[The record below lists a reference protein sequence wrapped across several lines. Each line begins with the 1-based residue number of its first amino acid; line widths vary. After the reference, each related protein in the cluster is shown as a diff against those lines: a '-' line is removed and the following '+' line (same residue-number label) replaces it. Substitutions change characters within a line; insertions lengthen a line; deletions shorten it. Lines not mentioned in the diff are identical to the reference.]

1 MSVSSLH
8 PAPLRLAGEIR
19 RILSTARVDL
29 SDEKRT
35 QADIEQELVRA
46 LPDSLV
52 VEREARLEDDLGI
65 IDFLVGCVGVEV
77 KRRSGSPR
85 SILRQLERYSRST
98 SIDVLVLASN
108 KAMALPAALNGV
120 PLYRVSLGAGWLL

>member
-1 MSVSSLH
+1 MNTS
-8 PAPLRLAGEIR
+8 PLRLAGDIR
-19 RILSTARVDL
+19 RILSAARVDL

-35 QADIEQELVRA
+35 QAEIERLLHA
-46 LPDSLV
+46 HLPDGVV

-65 IDFLVGCVGVEV
+65 IDFLIGRVGVEV

-85 SILRQLERYSRST
+85 SILRQLERYSRSA

-108 KAMALPAALNGV
+108 KAMALPTALQGV